1 MSSFWAPPTAQQYPA
16 RSYQPVDVLM
26 DRIRK
31 LEGLVAELTK
41 GSPLRQAGIGV
52 APGQVEF
59 NGDAVFAGDTSV
71 TGNLDVAGTAAF
83 SGDTTIGGNLDVTG
97 TLNLPAG
104 IIGNDALATP
114 LDFRASWANADAF
127 SITSTASSKAASSV
141 TVPAGFTRAV
151 VQVFG
156 MMEAINRGA
165 ASNFLRA
172 NCRVTSP
179 SGAVWP
185 GRQLITSIGGSNGVA
200 ALTVMVQRDFTGLT
214 GGGTI
219 IGEVLASADL
229 ATLAADPFNAC
240 TVSMLATFSR

>member
-1 MSSFWAPPTAQQYPA
+1 MSTIWAPPTAQQYPA

-71 TGNLDVAGTAAF
+71 TGNLEVAGTAAF

-104 IIGNDALATP
+104 IIGNESLATP
-114 LDFRASWANADAF
+114 LTFESNWVNASNF
-127 SITSTASSKAASSV
+127 PITATSSPKASMTLS
-141 TVPAGFTRAV
+141 VPAGFTRAV

-156 MMEAINRGA
+156 LLQAINR
-165 ASNFLRA
+165 ASTSNYLRA
-172 NCRVTSP
+172 QSRLTTSNGGV
-179 SGAVWP
+179 ST
-185 GRQLITSIGGSNGVA
+185 GRQLITSIPGAGGLN
-200 ALTVMVQRDFTGLT
+200 ALTVMVQREYTDLPNGTTFTGEL
-214 GGGTI
+214 
-219 IGEVLASADL
+219 LASADYG
-229 ATLAADPFNAC
+229 TLDSDAFNAC
-240 TVSMLATFSR
+240 TVTMMATFSR